1 MNFKSFMLNAGLK
14 LPLHRELSDLAKIQ
28 FRVVNKL
35 YIQKF
40 VLIYFP
46 N

>member
-1 MNFKSFMLNAGLK
+1 MINADLK
-14 LPLHRELSDLAKIQ
+14 LPLHREFNGLAKIQ